1 MYFIAQ
7 IIPVLAIG
15 SSLRLTSM
23 SFDMLLSFVCVHVRF
38 LILWL
43 KCFRLILYF
52 SYLSLDSFL

>member
-23 SFDMLLSFVCVHVRF
+23 SFDMLLSFVYVHVRF